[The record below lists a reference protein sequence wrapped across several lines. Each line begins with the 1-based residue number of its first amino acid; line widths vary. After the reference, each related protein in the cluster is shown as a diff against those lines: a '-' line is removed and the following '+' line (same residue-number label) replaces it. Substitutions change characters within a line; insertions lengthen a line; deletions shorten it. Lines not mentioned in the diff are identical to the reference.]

1 MKSVL
6 IIISILFFQ
15 LVSHGAP
22 IVDVDNPENRI
33 QRKTVHGVE
42 LIEVCLDG
50 DCEVFPHEDAPLIGF
65 RGTEQEW
72 TDIFYTCST
81 YEDLNLFTTLTEL
94 VSAFVVPGALKGF
107 GLVKGAKALIGVSIT
122 QGIVTQ
128 GVKGFS
134 TAYPNISEQEVKML
148 ETYQFGVQEES
159 EKPYHETYEAIEKIR
174 DMYALCSH
182 DFVDLYTTA
191 FYSRYRGVTPF
202 SHLNRP
208 SAEHLSVPRF
218 SLESQAV
225 PFSSE
230 GDLKEDLELYLE
242 SIK

>member
-94 VSAFVVPGALKGF
+94 VSAF
-107 GLVKGAKALIGVSIT
+107 LVRSFKRIWT
-122 QGIVTQ
+122 CQR
-128 GVKGFS
+128 
-134 TAYPNISEQEVKML
+134 SESS
-148 ETYQFGVQEES
+148 YRSFNN
-159 EKPYHETYEAIEKIR
+159 
-174 DMYALCSH
+174 
-182 DFVDLYTTA
+182 
-191 FYSRYRGVTPF
+191 SRYCYSGGK
-202 SHLNRP
+202 
-208 SAEHLSVPRF
+208 RF
-218 SLESQAV
+218 
-225 PFSSE
+225 
-230 GDLKEDLELYLE
+230 
-242 SIK
+242 